1 MDDRTNTI
9 AGWALA
15 GGILALGL
23 SIASGMIYHSAEPEK
38 PGYPVEGAE
47 EHGGGGAAE
56 VPIATLLPTADAAH
70 GAEVFKKCA
79 SCHTITQGGANGIG
93 PNLWGTMGEEI
104 GKGKGGFAFSA
115 ALSGKGGKWDF
126 ESMNAWLTKPSK
138 FAPGTLMT
146 FAGLPNPQD
155 RADVMVY
162 LNQQGSPIPLP
173 AAPAAAAPAAAGN
186 EAEGNETVANAV
198 APAAKETATPA
209 TGAPT
214 VDPNAAVQAEKKG
227 H

>member
-15 GGILALGL
+15 GGILALSL
-23 SIASGMIYHSAEPEK
+23 SIGTGMYYHSGHPEK

-47 EHGGGGAAE
+47 EAGGAAKAE
-56 VPIATLLPTADAAH
+56 VPIASLLPTADPVR
-70 GAEVFKKCA
+70 GADVFKKCA
-79 SCHTITQGGANGIG
+79 SCHTIAEGGPNGIG
-93 PNLWGTMGEEI
+93 PNLWGSLGDAI
-104 GKGKGGFAFSA
+104 GQGRGGFAFSD
-115 ALSGKGGKWDF
+115 ALKGMGGKWDF

-138 FAPGTLMT
+138 FAPGTKMT

-155 RADVMVY
+155 RADLIVY
-162 LNQQGSPIPLP
+162 LNQQGHPIALP
-173 AAPAAAAPAAAGN
+173 AAPAAAPAGGDNAAAGN
-186 EAEGNETVANAV
+186 ESVANDT
-198 APAAKETATPA
+198 AAATDTATPA
-209 TGAPT
+209 TGASS